1 MAHFSD
7 SDLMTDEC
15 ARAFGSGCAGRAE
28 HGGKC
33 VDGRLQGSDQQVYNQ
48 ACELDPEYYMPG
60 SKLLCRDVRP
70 GLKVSICDFICRR
83 DDQIVVETEPSLYFG
98 LMTEG
103 ACSTLNFNH
112 GNKFQLRPLA
122 PVLMAFGEKTSCAG
136 KQRVCARCASIGV
149 TMSLDFVEL
158 LAQEYSAEIFWEI
171 LEKIRNDV
179 FMKNLPQTSQLSAVV
194 QRMLEN
200 PYDGPLA
207 GLHLES
213 CTLAL
218 IVEIARSLLNEKVA
232 ETFTDLSRREIQR
245 AHMVRE
251 LLEENIVDP
260 PSLAQLSRE
269 VGINPTTMSA
279 HFRKV
284 FGNSIFSYLRN
295 RRLELARVLVRTQEI
310 PIAQIGYRVGF
321 SNPAAFATAYKKHF
335 GHPPSSEGRLSH

>member
-1 MAHFSD
+1 MADFSD
-7 SDLMTDEC
+7 SDLVANESG
-15 ARAFGSGCAGRAE
+15 RSFGGRFAERAE
-28 HGGKC
+28 HGAAC
-33 VDGRLQGSDQQVYNQ
+33 ADGCSAGIYQQ
-48 ACELDPEYYMPG
+48 ACDLDPEYYMPG
-60 SKLLCRDVRP
+60 SKLLYRDVRP
-70 GLKVSICDFICRR
+70 GLKVSICDFVCRR

-103 ACSTLNFNH
+103 ACSTLNFND

-149 TMSLDFVEL
+149 TMSLDFVES

-179 FMKNLPQTSQLSAVV
+179 FMKNLPQTSQLSEVV

-218 IVEIARSLLNEKVA
+218 IVEIARSLLNEKVT
-232 ETFTDLSRREIQR
+232 ETSTDLTRREIQR

-284 FGNSIFSYLRN
+284 FGDSIFSYLRN
-295 RRLELARVLVRTQEI
+295 RRLELARVLLRTQEI

-335 GHPPSSEGRLSH
+335 GHPPSSEGRTSH